1 MMRDLTAAAP
11 RPELQMRDLAAA
23 APRPELQTRDL
34 AAHVGVYCHTTQ
46 GIYYCDPNVEQGIFY
61 SDPDLDLWSHW
72 AASAESGF
80 EPPYAFELGLSHRP
94 PPGLEPP
101 GLEPPLEPSLG
112 LGMADLQR

>member
-1 MMRDLTAAAP
+1 MQTWVSGDP
-11 RPELQMRDLAAA
+11 RAD
-23 APRPELQTRDL
+23 
-34 AAHVGVYCHTTQ
+34 AAHVLHLSQGVYCHELDIAQ